1 MEKEY
6 AQALMRQVAS
16 GADERALVE
25 GLVAHLGREGR
36 MKLLPGILREL
47 KALDARRAKLAPS
60 VEVASEGEATH
71 AIAAARTMGIEA
83 RLDLHAPDRQRLPLY
98 RQPVKCLGV
107 TLGGQVRLFRLA
119 SRRLSL
125 RQRS

>member
-16 GADERALVE
+16 GADERTLVE
-25 GLVAHLGREGR
+25 GLVAHLKREGR

-60 VEVASEGEATH
+60 VEVASDWEAAH

-83 RLDLHAPDRQRLPLY
+83 PAATVNPSLIKGWRARTGGTLVDRSAKQALVDLYQRI
-98 RQPVKCLGV
+98 
-107 TLGGQVRLFRLA
+107 TN
-119 SRRLSL
+119 
-125 RQRS
+125 